1 MEKRIKPELLRK
13 LLHLLLSTLLLL
25 PLTPYYKSLFTIGNH
40 QAFDPTLV
48 TYAALTFV
56 IAVINSVQI
65 RVQNLETVIA
75 SIVSEHRKR
84 LLDYASQSFE
94 ATPLSDF
101 LKNMDKIMSKLEKQ
115 LLSLIDNVKRD
126 YERRYG
132 YISIT
137 FTLLSISLSYA
148 IWREDTYVGILALAL
163 VDGVAGIITIIDTRS
178 RKVFKHTITA
188 YITSFLA
195 FTFVL
200 YIITRNMLLSL
211 VTCLIALIIESI
223 SPEDN
228 LTLPFITTTTFSIL
242 KNAL

>member
-1 MEKRIKPELLRK
+1 VEKRIKPELLRK
-13 LLHLLLSTLLLL
+13 LLHLLFSILLLA
-25 PLTPYYKSLFTIGNH
+25 PLTPYYKSLFITSSH
-40 QAFDPTLV
+40 QTFDPTLI
-48 TYAALTFV
+48 TYATLTFV
-56 IAVINSVQI
+56 VAVINSVQI
-65 RVQNLETVIA
+65 KVQNLETVIA
-75 SIVSEHRKR
+75 SIVGEHRKR

-94 ATPLSDF
+94 ATPLSEF
-101 LKNMDKIMSKLEKQ
+101 LKNMDKIISKLEKQ

-137 FTLLSISLSYA
+137 FTLLSILLSYV
-148 IWREDTYVGILALAL
+148 IWGEDTYVGILALAL
-163 VDGVAGIITIIDTRS
+163 IDGVAGIVTIIDIQS

-188 YITSFLA
+188 YITSFLV

-200 YIITRNMLLSL
+200 YITTQNMLLSL